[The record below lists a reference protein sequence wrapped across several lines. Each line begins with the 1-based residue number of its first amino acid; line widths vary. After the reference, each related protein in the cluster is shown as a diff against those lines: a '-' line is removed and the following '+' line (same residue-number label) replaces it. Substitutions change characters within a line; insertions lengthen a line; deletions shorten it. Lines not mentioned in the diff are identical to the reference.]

1 MPALKGPA
9 LVNAIVEQWMNTD
22 ITVEG
27 TQASPQITTTLN
39 KDVVK
44 GPKLEGKFCL
54 QVFDGIVCGTFL
66 SLAVRGKI
74 YLLYGSTYLFCTPT

>member
-1 MPALKGPA
+1 
-9 LVNAIVEQWMNTD
+9 MNTD

-27 TQASPQITTTLN
+27 TQSTPQIPTTIN

-54 QVFDGIVCGTFL
+54 QVLNVLMYFIRRPVCNPLCIVKIELNQL
-66 SLAVRGKI
+66 SLKGMLCTISSACRYFSI
-74 YLLYGSTYLFCTPT
+74 FCY